1 MYGDAFIMQAST
13 HGGNDTLNGG
23 PRLPSADYQ
32 TGWTGTGAS
41 HVETTYELCDFSR
54 RLVLAHDLRAAILCV
69 VLAVSHEHGKKLSRV
84 VQGERKRV

>member
-23 PRLPSADYQ
+23 SGGRNISRRRAYLHPISKPV
-32 TGWTGTGAS
+32 GPAS

-54 RLVLAHDLRAAILCV
+54 RLVLGHDLRC
-69 VLAVSHEHGKKLSRV
+69 SHTLRRLGGV
-84 VQGERKRV
+84 T